1 MASLKRINRILL
13 AGTACLALASCD
25 GSDSVASP
33 GEGVLVVPA
42 TPAPTPPP
50 TVTPTPTP
58 TATPTPTSGPA
69 ASCPAGTTDVGVI
82 GTVYRSCRLP
92 SLVAGALSLPR
103 VTGVAYELNGR
114 VDVGVDT
121 GATGAIGTSA
131 SLTVAPGV
139 VVYANTTNADNDFLV
154 VNRGS
159 RLVADGTE
167 ALPIVFTA
175 QQNLTG
181 GVTEDSQGLWGGII
195 LAGRAPISNCLASG
209 AVGGSAQCE
218 NVVEGTTTALYGGAT
233 PTDNSGVVRYVQIR
247 YSGTII
253 SPNNELQ
260 GLTLGGTGSG
270 TVVDRVQVH
279 NSSDDGIEIFGG
291 RTNLRYLAITGAD
304 DDGLDTD
311 VGWQGFAQFVL
322 AIQRPNNATADNYS
336 TEIDSN
342 GAEDALPRQRYN
354 LANFT
359 FISTST
365 ATNAAIRLRGGADA
379 RFVNGLVSS
388 PAACLNIV
396 AGANSATDKSTIRP
410 ANAAL
415 DDQGPPVFNSVLFN
429 CATPFAETTVNG
441 ITVTIAEQRAAFTA
455 APGSNNVEAAG
466 AILNGFTPT
475 GAATTATPFNAST
488 INAPGSA
495 FFVSTTFVG
504 AVNGAADTSFQRW
517 TCNSN
522 RANFG
527 ANSATCTVAPAT

>member
-1 MASLKRINRILL
+1 MAVFKRIDRALL
-13 AGTACLALASCD
+13 ASAACLALASCD

-33 GEGVLVVPA
+33 GEGVVVV
-42 TPAPTPPP
+42 PAPTPSPSP
-50 TVTPTPTP
+50 SPSPTPTP
-58 TATPTPTSGPA
+58 TGGPA
-69 ASCPAGTTDVGVI
+69 ASCPAGTTDVGVLANA
-82 GTVYRSCRLP
+82 YRSCRLP
-92 SLVAGALSLPR
+92 SLITSALSLPR
-103 VTGVAYELNGR
+103 ATGVAYELNGR
-114 VDVGVDT
+114 VDVGVDVGA
-121 GATGAIGTSA
+121 GATTGTPA
-131 SLTVAPGV
+131 TLTIAPGA
-139 VVYANTTNADNDFLV
+139 VVYANTTNADNDYLV

-159 RLVADGTE
+159 RLVAEGTE

-209 AVGGSAQCE
+209 AVGGSAACE
-218 NVVEGTTTALYGGAT
+218 NVVEGTTTALYGGAA

-270 TVVDRVQVH
+270 TTIDHVQVH

-322 AIQRPNNATADNYS
+322 AIQRPNNTTSDNYS

-342 GAEDALPRQRYN
+342 NAEDATPRQRYN

-359 FISTST
+359 FVSTST

-379 RFVNGLVSS
+379 RFVNGLVVG
-388 PAACLNIV
+388 PTACLNII
-396 AGANSATDKSTIRP
+396 AGATSASDKSTIRA

-429 CATPFAETTVNG
+429 CASPYTETAVNG
-441 ITVTIAEQRAAFTA
+441 ITVTTDEQRAVFTTGA
-455 APGSNNVEAAG
+455 SSGNNENAG
-466 AILNGFTPT
+466 AIVANGFLPT
-475 GAATTATPFNAST
+475 GAATTATAFNAATLNPSGT
-488 INAPGSA
+488 S
-495 FFVSTTFVG
+495 FLVQTSFVG
-504 AVNGAADTSFQRW
+504 AVSGAGDTSFARW

-522 RANFG
+522 RASFG
-527 ANSATCTVAPAT
+527 AASAACTAAPTT